1 MKFLKL
7 TDPSGAAVWI
17 AGQWVTKVTVPTR
30 GQFPVTA
37 HAIIAMGANNQAVT
51 QSPEEVIRLLEGM
64 GGDGDDDAG

>member
-17 AGQWVTKVTVPTR
+17 AGQWVTKITIPTR

-37 HAIIAMGANNQAVT
+37 HAVISMGANNQAVVE
-51 QSPEEVIRLLEGM
+51 SPEQVVRLLEGM
-64 GGDGDDDAG
+64 GDDAADDAG